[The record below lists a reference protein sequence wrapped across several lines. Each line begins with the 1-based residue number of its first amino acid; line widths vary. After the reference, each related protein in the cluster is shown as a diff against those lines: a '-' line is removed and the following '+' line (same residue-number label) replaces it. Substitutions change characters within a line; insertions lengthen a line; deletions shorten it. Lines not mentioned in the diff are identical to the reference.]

1 MSNVISGK
9 ELSKEIRK
17 NVKKRVEELKNEYG
31 KSPHL
36 AVILVGDDPAS
47 LSYVTAKERA
57 CLRAGM
63 KSTLIRKEISIT
75 ETELLQEIEKL
86 NNDNGVHGILV
97 QLPVP
102 KHINTNKVID
112 AIDYRKD
119 VDGFHPLN
127 IAYLHMGRKAI
138 YPATPKGIMTML
150 ASTKVDIE
158 GKSALVIGRSNI
170 VGKPVAMLL
179 LKENATVTIAHSRT
193 RNLKELALQS
203 DIIVAAVGR
212 PNMVT
217 EDMVKPGAII
227 IDVGVNRVGDKL
239 VGDVDFDNVKDKAA
253 FITPVPGGVGPMT
266 IATLLENTI
275 ETFLVCENDK

>member
-17 NVKKRVEELKNEYG
+17 NVKNRVEELMSEYG

-36 AVILVGDDPAS
+36 AVILVGDNPAS

-63 KSTLIRKEISIT
+63 KSTLIRKDISIT
-75 ETELLQEIEKL
+75 EDELLDEIAKL
-86 NNDNGVHGILV
+86 NNDKDVHGILV

-150 ASTKVDIE
+150 ASTNVSIE

-193 RNLKELALQS
+193 KNLKELALQS

-217 EDMVKPGAII
+217 EDMVKPGAIV

-239 VGDVDFDNVKDKAA
+239 VGDVDFDKVKEKAS

-266 IATLLENTI
+266 IATLLQNTI